1 MEIVRRH
8 SLGPQELRNLLRLP
22 AGGAVDDGASGSIR
36 RQVGFQDLMYVG
48 QLAFAAGGH
57 HHEIQVGSLGVAVKH
72 LQIDVQLFPEVA
84 HYLGLDVGL
93 GRSGEAQH
101 RRNGLVPGPLA
112 DEAPHVTVVWAEVVS
127 PPGEAVGFVQHP
139 RADFPLGQD
148 PPKGRRCAAVPA
160 R

>member
-1 MEIVRRH
+1 
-8 SLGPQELRNLLRLP
+8 
-22 AGGAVDDGASGSIR
+22 
-36 RQVGFQDLMYVG
+36 MYVG

-57 HHEIQVGSLGVAVKH
+57 HHEIQVGPLGAAVKH
-72 LQIDVQLFPEVA
+72 LQIDVQLFAEVA

-93 GRSGEAQH
+93 GRGGEAQH

-148 PPKGRRCAAVPA
+148 PPKGDAAQLFRRDEEDSRIAQTHPVQGVSPL
-160 R
+160 RH